1 MFLCPAGVG
10 GPAAHNY
17 VGVQCPCGMSWLPVE
32 KKKGWSGLLLLP
44 VPWLV
49 IIRILM
55 LFIKVI

>member
-32 KKKGWSGLLLLP
+32 KKKRVEWIAAAASPLACHNSHIN
-44 VPWLV
+44 VV
-49 IIRILM
+49 H
-55 LFIKVI
+55 

>member
-32 KKKGWSGLLLLP
+32 KKRK
-44 VPWLV
+44 
-49 IIRILM
+49 
-55 LFIKVI
+55 